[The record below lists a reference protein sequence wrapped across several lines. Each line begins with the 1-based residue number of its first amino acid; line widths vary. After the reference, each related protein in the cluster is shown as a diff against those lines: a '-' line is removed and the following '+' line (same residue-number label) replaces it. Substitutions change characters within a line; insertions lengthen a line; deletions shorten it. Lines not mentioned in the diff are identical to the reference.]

1 MKQKVLVIISTEN
14 KENALGALMFVQNSI
29 KNKRFEDL
37 KLILFGPSEK
47 LASTDQALQSI
58 IADIVSMNGSPVAC
72 KAISDMHNIG
82 KELTS
87 LGFKLEYVGDPIGQF
102 INDGYLPMVF

>member
-1 MKQKVLVIISTEN
+1 MKQKVLVIVSTEN
-14 KENALGALMFVQNSI
+14 REKALGALVFVQNSL
-29 KNKRFEDL
+29 KNGRFEDL

-47 LASTDQALQSI
+47 LASADQALQSI
-58 IADIVSMNGSPVAC
+58 IADIVSMKGNPIAC

>member
-1 MKQKVLVIISTEN
+1 MKQKVLVIVSTEN
-14 KENALGALMFVQNSI
+14 KEKALGALVFVQNSI

-47 LASTDQALQSI
+47 LASTDQALKSI
-58 IADIVSMNGSPVAC
+58 IADIVSMNNSPVAC

-82 KELTS
+82 NELTAR
-87 LGFKLEYVGDPIGQF
+87 GFKLEYVVDPIGQF
-102 INDGYLPMVF
+102 INDGYVPMVF